1 MPVEIKELIIRT
13 TIDNQNEPEGRNSVS
28 NEDCSAP
35 STSEVNQ
42 IQLDEVLRMMKN
54 KNER

>member
-13 TIDNQNEPEGRNSVS
+13 TIDNQNEPERNSS
-28 NEDCSAP
+28 SSEDCATP
-35 STSEVNQ
+35 SPSESNQ